1 MSTHV
6 RRAVLVVG
14 RDTPSEPILEEVET
28 FDEVFVVERAV
39 ADPSERW
46 IVDDARADADARARL
61 TALLGRLEH
70 DGAHAR
76 GIVGCDDERA
86 AIADAKAVVS
96 DFDAVFTERGVVEYA
111 HVR

>member
-1 MSTHV
+1 MSTDV

-14 RDTPSEPILEEVET
+14 RDSPSEPVLEQVET

-39 ADPSERW
+39 PDPSERW
-46 IVDDARADADARARL
+46 IVDDARAAADARARL

-76 GIVGCDDERA
+76 GIVGCDDERS

-96 DFDAVFTERGVVEYA
+96 AVDAVFTERGVVEDA